1 MKLSTFLFASIATP
15 VLFAF
20 ALPADTVSLQ
30 VKAGTTL
37 NKSFETTVEMTLDEM
52 RMVMNGEEMDA
63 SMYGLEIDMTNVSTL
78 TFIDTYGRLEN
89 GRAASLV
96 RTFDTLANN
105 VETSQNNAR
114 TGPMDLSVSSAS
126 ELEGVD
132 VRFTWNAES
141 GNYEAAF
148 ADEQSTEDV
157 ELLTELNGDADLL
170 GLLPEGDVAVDDTW
184 KADTS
189 VLIALMSPGGDVK
202 LKPEEADDSAPS
214 DPTSELSFGDMLG
227 DIDGEVTCTYLG
239 IREADGVNFAAI
251 KFELDVTTSND
262 LTELI
267 MDAGGNVEQDGV
279 EISFNSVDVEMSI
292 EGEGTLLWDVRGGHF
307 SSLEFSGDLEQ
318 IMDMSMA
325 LSTVQGEMD
334 MDQAITMS
342 GSLTLDFST
351 TKE

>member
-1 MKLSTFLFASIATP
+1 M
-15 VLFAF
+15 
-20 ALPADTVSLQ
+20 
-30 VKAGTTL
+30 
-37 NKSFETTVEMTLDEM
+37 
-52 RMVMNGEEMDA
+52 
-63 SMYGLEIDMTNVSTL
+63 
-78 TFIDTYGRLEN
+78 
-89 GRAASLV
+89 
-96 RTFDTLANN
+96 
-105 VETSQNNAR
+105 
-114 TGPMDLSVSSAS
+114 
-126 ELEGVD
+126 
-132 VRFTWNAES
+132 
-141 GNYEAAF
+141 
-148 ADEQSTEDV
+148 
-157 ELLTELNGDADLL
+157 
-170 GLLPEGDVAVDDTW
+170 AVDDTW

-279 EISFNSVDVEMSI
+279 EISFNSVDVEMTI

-334 MDQAITMS
+334 MTRPSPCPAA
-342 GSLTLDFST
+342 
-351 TKE
+351 